1 MIRER
6 KAVRRVGLGVAALVI
21 GLIGGC
27 SKQAMGPVAPETS
40 GVQVTATAL
49 VSGINTPLSLYRIS
63 GVDAADS
70 IRIDS
75 VVVVVARIRLHAKI
89 DSVSV
94 DSTGEEHEK
103 GEREDNDSS
112 VTLRGPF
119 VVRVRDT
126 FSVNFASQVVPAG
139 AYDGVTFQ
147 IHRLMRGER
156 HEDSD
161 DRGHPGWHQD
171 DSSVT
176 GSSIVIWGQALKG
189 GVWTPFSLNLDLE
202 LTVKIRGDF
211 VIPVA
216 VSSVNV
222 AFNFDL
228 GAWFRDPLTGDFLD
242 PTDTSSQNRALIARA
257 IRHALG
263 LTRGGCDRDHDG
275 RPDR

>member
-1 MIRER
+1 MARRWGVVRGICLSV
-6 KAVRRVGLGVAALVI
+6 AVLVI

-27 SKQAMGPVAPETS
+27 AKPGMGPVAPEAA

-49 VSGINTPLSLYRIS
+49 VSGINAPMSLGRIS

-75 VVVVVARIRLHAKI
+75 VVVVVERIRLHAKI
-89 DSVSV
+89 DSVTV
-94 DSTGEEHEK
+94 DSTGEDHEK
-103 GEREDNDSS
+103 GEREDDDSS
-112 VTLRGPF
+112 ITLRGPF

-126 FSVNFASQVVPAG
+126 FSVDFASQVVPAG
-139 AYDGVTFQ
+139 AYDGVTFK
-147 IHRLMRGER
+147 IHRLMRGEK

-161 DRGHPGWHQD
+161 DRKHPEWHQG
-171 DSSVT
+171 DSSVA

-189 GVWTPFSLNLDLE
+189 GTWIPFTLNLDLE
-202 LTVKIRGDF
+202 LTVKVRGDF

-228 GAWFRDPLTGDFLD
+228 GSWFKDPLSGEFLD
-242 PTDTSSQNRALIARA
+242 PTDASSHNRALIVRA

-275 RPDR
+275 RPDH